1 MKTKS
6 WIIGIVGLW
15 ILASAF
21 LNVSHEFILWSN
33 LIAGA
38 LVSGFGFAL
47 VPEKPGL
54 GWTAGILGLWL
65 IVTAFIPGLHEGMG
79 LLWNGIIAGIIVTY
93 DGFYALST
101 SPKQKQAV

>member
-15 ILASAF
+15 ILTSAF
-21 LNVSHEFILWSN
+21 LNVGHEFILWSN

-38 LVSGFGFAL
+38 LVSGFGFAM
-47 VPEKPGL
+47 VSEKPGL
-54 GWTAGILGLWL
+54 GWTAGLLGLWL
-65 IVTAFIPGLHEGMG
+65 IVTAFIPGLHEGAG

-101 SPKQKQAV
+101 SPKHAV